1 MISINVPST
10 AYNLKTLMDNNNITV
25 RQLQQE
31 LGFNNPNS
39 IYKWLRGEQ
48 LPSIDNLF
56 VISNVLNCT
65 IEDIIIVDRW
75 GGELNGK

>member
-1 MISINVPST
+1 
-10 AYNLKTLMDNNNITV
+10 MDNNNITV

>member
-75 GGELNGK
+75 EGELNGK

>member
-1 MISINVPST
+1 MISIDVPST
-10 AYNLKTLMDNNNITV
+10 ASNLKTLMDKNNITV
-25 RQLQQE
+25 RQLQGE

-56 VISNVLNCT
+56 IISSVLKCT
-65 IEDIIIVDRW
+65 IEDIVIINRW
-75 GGELNGK
+75 GGEINGK

>member
-1 MISINVPST
+1 MISIDVPST
-10 AYNLKTLMDNNNITV
+10 ASNLKTLMDKNNITV
-25 RQLQQE
+25 RQLQRE

-56 VISNVLNCT
+56 VISSVLECT
-65 IEDIIIVDRW
+65 IEDIIIINRW
-75 GGELNGK
+75 GGEINGK

>member
-10 AYNLKTLMDNNNITV
+10 ANNLKTLMDSNNITV